1 MNKLQRLQSREF
13 DIDHPFMSKSNIS
26 LNIKKMHLPL
36 KEYQERTLETLSEY
50 YQKCLHFNNT
60 NTAFYDLTK
69 RAYSPIELLSG
80 MPYVCLR
87 LPTGGGK
94 TLVACHAVS
103 ITASEL
109 LKTDTP
115 LVLWLTPSNAIRD
128 QTLSA
133 LKNPL
138 HPYRDAFETA
148 RRKVE
153 VFTIAEALSL
163 PLHILNTKTT
173 IIVSTMQAF
182 RVEDTDG
189 RKVYEQS
196 GALMGHFTH
205 LSDETLSEI
214 ERDESSKPIYSLAN
228 LLCVKRPLV
237 IVDEAHNARTELS
250 FETLTRF
257 NPSAIIEFTATPAT
271 ITNPSNVLYTVSAA
285 ELQAEDMIKM
295 PIQLET
301 MPDWKRLLSAAIAQ
315 RNKLE
320 IDAERE
326 REETGEYIRPV
337 MLIQAQPRYKDKET
351 LSVEIVKK
359 CLLEEHQVP
368 EEQIARATGEDK
380 ELDGVDINAPE
391 CQIRYVITV
400 QALRE
405 GWDCPFA
412 YVLCS
417 VAEMKSSTAVEQ
429 ILGRVMRLPKAQRK
443 KQDSL
448 NSAYAYVASRNF
460 SDAALALVDG
470 LVQNGFEKQ
479 AAAELIRSPEQ
490 TVLPFF
496 EGVRPPNPEPAP
508 AEQEEAFKVPKLMV
522 QQNQTFLDFEES
534 RFLHTPWQLSECDAE
549 LTEEEFPSEFDTG
562 QRGEI
567 GISEEGRVETQYIG
581 ILHQQM
587 SLLAPDKNWDDSRL
601 ADWLDRTILHLD
613 ILQRESLPF
622 LKRLVKYLIED
633 RGMTIDVLIRNKYT
647 LKDAAA
653 AKIDSHRQNAHLGAY
668 QNYLLPDCATPV
680 VVSPEHCFSFDP
692 HRYPYNTRYT
702 GSYQFKKH
710 YYPHVGDLKTE
721 GEEFKCA
728 QFIDILPQ
736 VKYWVRNLE
745 RQQTLSFWLQTS
757 TDKFYPDFVCL
768 LTDGRYLVVEYK
780 GKHLWSNDDSREKRE
795 IGELWEA
802 RSNGQCLFVMPKGTD
817 FEAIRAKIP

>member
-1 MNKLQRLQSREF
+1 
-13 DIDHPFMSKSNIS
+13 
-26 LNIKKMHLPL
+26 MHLPL
-36 KEYQERTLETLSEY
+36 KEYQERTLETLTEY
-50 YQKCLHFNNT
+50 YQKFLHFKSA

-69 RAYSPIELLSG
+69 RPYAPIESLSG

-138 HPYRDAFETA
+138 HPYRDAFESA

-153 VFTIAEALSL
+153 VFTIGEALSL

-196 GALMGHFTH
+196 GTLMGHFTH

-214 ERDESSKPIYSLAN
+214 ERDESGKPIYSLAN

-250 FETLTRF
+250 FDTLARF
-257 NPSAIIEFTATPAT
+257 NPSAIIEFTATPDT
-271 ITNPSNVLYTVSAA
+271 TQNPSNVLYTVSAA

-295 PIQLET
+295 PILLET
-301 MPDWKRLLSAAIAQ
+301 KLDWKQLLSAAIAQ
-315 RNKLE
+315 RNTLE
-320 IDAERE
+320 LEAERE
-326 REETGEYIRPV
+326 REETGEYIRPI
-337 MLIQAQPRYKDKET
+337 MLLQAQPRHKDKET
-351 LSVEIVKK
+351 LTVEVVEK
-359 CLLEEHQVP
+359 CLLEEHNIP
-368 EEQIARATGEDK
+368 KEQIARATGEDK
-380 ELDGVDINAPE
+380 ELDDVDINDPE

-443 KQDSL
+443 KQAAL
-448 NSAYAYVASRNF
+448 NNAYAFVASRNF
-460 SDAALALVDG
+460 YDAASALADG
-470 LVQNGFEKQ
+470 LVQNGFQKQ
-479 AAAELIRSPEQ
+479 AAAELIRPIDEEQ
-490 TVLPFF
+490 PVLPIF
-496 EGVRPPNPEPAP
+496 EGLTPPDPEPAP
-508 AEQEEAFKVPKLMV
+508 AEQGETFKVPKLMV
-522 QQNQTFLDFEES
+522 QQNQTFLDFEAS
-534 RFLHTPWQLSECDAE
+534 RFLETVWQLSECDAE
-549 LTEEEFPSEFDTG
+549 LTEEEFPAEFNTG
-562 QRGEI
+562 EHGEI
-567 GISEEGRVETQYIG
+567 GISEEGRVEMQYLG
-581 ILHQQM
+581 VLHQQM
-587 SLLAPDKNWDDSRL
+587 TLLAPDKNWDAARL
-601 ADWLDRTILHLD
+601 ADWLDRAILHLD
-613 ILQRESLPF
+613 ILRRESLPY
-622 LKRLVKYLIED
+622 LQRLVKHLIED
-633 RGMTIDVLIRNKYT
+633 REMTIDVLIRNKYA

-653 AKIDSHRQNAHLGAY
+653 AKIDSHRQNVHLGAY
-668 QNYLLPDCATPV
+668 HNLLLPECATPV
-680 VVSPEHCFSFDP
+680 VVSPDHCFSFDS
-692 HRYPYNTRYT
+692 HRYPYNTRYE
-702 GSYQFKKH
+702 GPYQFQKH
-710 YYPHVGDLKTE
+710 YYPHVGDLKAE

-728 QFIDILPQ
+728 HFIDTLPQ
-736 VKYWVRNLE
+736 VKYWVRNIE
-745 RQQTLSFWLQTS
+745 RQPALSFWLQTS
-757 TDKFYPDFVCL
+757 TDRFYPDFVCL
-768 LTDGRYLVVEYK
+768 LTNGRYLVIESK
-780 GKHLWSNDDSREKRE
+780 GSHLWSNDDSKEKRE
-795 IGELWEA
+795 IGKLWEA
-802 RSNGQCLFVMPKGTD
+802 RSNGKCLFVMPKGTD
-817 FEAIRAKIP
+817 FEAIRAKLS